1 MVQSN
6 AWKVR
11 AMRIARATT
20 RATRTRAVNGGTPT
34 LTVVRIATSAWTKR
48 SNKPHQSNDTMPP
61 PIALTVTPPD
71 RRINDRLTGKF
82 MAFFVAV
89 IFVGHDTELGI
100 FFGE

>member
-1 MVQSN
+1 
-6 AWKVR
+6 
-11 AMRIARATT
+11 
-20 RATRTRAVNGGTPT
+20 
-34 LTVVRIATSAWTKR
+34 
-48 SNKPHQSNDTMPP
+48 MPP

-89 IFVGHDTELGI
+89 IFVGHDTEPGI